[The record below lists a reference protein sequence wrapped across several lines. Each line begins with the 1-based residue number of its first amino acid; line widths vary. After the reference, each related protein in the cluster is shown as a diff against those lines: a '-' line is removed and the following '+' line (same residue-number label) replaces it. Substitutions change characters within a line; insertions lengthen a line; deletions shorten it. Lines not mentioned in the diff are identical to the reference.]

1 MFEQIDDLV
10 REHADLE
17 TQLADPSIHA
27 DQGAARRLGRRFAE
41 LSPLVSTYREWLA
54 VGADLDTARE
64 LSGEDS
70 TFVAEAADLTARR
83 EQLAEELHP
92 PAGPA

>member
-17 TQLADPSIHA
+17 TQLADPAIHA

-41 LSPLVSTYREWLA
+41 LAPLVSTYREWLA
-54 VGADLDTARE
+54 VGD
-64 LSGEDS
+64 
-70 TFVAEAADLTARR
+70 
-83 EQLAEELHP
+83 
-92 PAGPA
+92 GPRHGAWS